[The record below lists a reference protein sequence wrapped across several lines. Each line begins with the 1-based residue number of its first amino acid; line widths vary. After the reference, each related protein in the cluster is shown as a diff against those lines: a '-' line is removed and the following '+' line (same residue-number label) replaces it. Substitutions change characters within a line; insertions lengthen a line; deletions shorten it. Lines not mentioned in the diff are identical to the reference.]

1 MHDTYKWAISA
12 ISGALAAFFGQ
23 YGLFF
28 IIVAVS
34 VVLDVITGLVRALA
48 TGEGL
53 DSKKA
58 RVGFWRKITLFIALF
73 FGIFLDFSIKNVI
86 IVSGVPFNHTM
97 PFALIVAAYII
108 INESISICEN
118 LYQVNPEAFPP
129 QVVKWMTVAKTNIEK
144 QGMTVENDREL
155 YQSDSVRSGG
165 GQMGAHDNPAVDH
178 RIDPV
183 SGLRGDQCSMDSTRA
198 AVRDCRDNGDN
209 NTNS

>member
-28 IIVAVS
+28 IIVAVA

-118 LYQVNPEAFPP
+118 IYQVNPEAFPT
-129 QVVKWMTVAKTNIEK
+129 QVVKWLRVAKTDIEK
-144 QGMTVENDREL
+144 QGD
-155 YQSDSVRSGG
+155 
-165 GQMGAHDNPAVDH
+165 
-178 RIDPV
+178 
-183 SGLRGDQCSMDSTRA
+183 
-198 AVRDCRDNGDN
+198 DCRK
-209 NTNS
+209 